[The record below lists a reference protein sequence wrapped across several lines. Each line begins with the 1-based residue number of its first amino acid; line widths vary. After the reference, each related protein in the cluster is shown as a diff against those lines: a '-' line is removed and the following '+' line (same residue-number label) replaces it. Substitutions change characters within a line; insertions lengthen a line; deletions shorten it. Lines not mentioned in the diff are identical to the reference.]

1 MTASAIPLS
10 SSSAL
15 YNFTTDQ
22 TQAYGTNPMKALT
35 GGGYGMIAGD
45 ASRDGSINATDLNIY
60 WIPQNGTPYIYQTK
74 TSDFNL
80 DATINATDLNSFWIP
95 ENGKA
100 TQVP

>member
-1 MTASAIPLS
+1 
-10 SSSAL
+10 
-15 YNFTTDQ
+15 
-22 TQAYGTNPMKALT
+22 
-35 GGGYGMIAGD
+35 MIAGD

-60 WIPQNGTPYIYQTK
+60 WIPQNGTPYDYQTK

-80 DATINATDLNSFWIP
+80 DATINATDLNSLWIP